1 MNQLLRRKIFAA
13 ALEALLLLL
22 IRGSDLA
29 SGQQYVPATDTSAPT
44 PHQSPAERTGL
55 SPAARFA
62 IQRAHQ
68 ALEDPACRQIFLD
81 FHDSAGR
88 TLQERLDALGWNAQR
103 YLDSIRFD
111 DSEEPRLCRE
121 APILAMTVPGGRVV
135 FLCRSKFSNLI
146 RREPSALWVTVLHE
160 ELHSLGL
167 GENPPTSEDISR
179 RVAQRCH

>member
-1 MNQLLRRKIFAA
+1 MKHSLRRKVFTAGLA
-13 ALEALLLLL
+13 ALLLLL
-22 IRGSDLA
+22 LRGADPAL
-29 SGQQYVPATDTSAPT
+29 GQQYVPAGASAPIA
-44 PHQSPAERTGL
+44 PQSAQERPGL

-62 IQRAHQ
+62 IRRAHR

-81 FHDSAGR
+81 FRDSAGR
-88 TLQERLDALGWNAQR
+88 TLQERLDSLGWSAQR

-111 DSEEPRLCRE
+111 DSEEPQLCRE
-121 APILAMTVPGGRVV
+121 GRTLAMTVPGGGVV

-146 RREPSALWVTVLHE
+146 RREPSALWVAVLHE

-179 RVAQRCH
+179 RVAERCQ